1 MTEEQNTNETT
12 ATQTPEPQAAPA
24 AEPAAPAFDPQDIE
38 KNKVMAG
45 LAYILFFLPL
55 VVCPES
61 KFGRFHANQGLVL
74 LIAGVVGSIVLT
86 IIPIIGWIL
95 LPLFG
100 IAVTVFVILGLING
114 LTGKDKALPLI
125 GKIKIIK

>member
-12 ATQTPEPQAAPA
+12 ATQTPEPPAAPA
-24 AEPAAPAFDPQDIE
+24 AEPFDPQDIE

-61 KFGRFHANQGLVL
+61 KFGKFHANQGLVL
-74 LIAGVVGSIVLT
+74 LIAGVVGSIVLSL
-86 IIPIIGWIL
+86 IPIIGWIL

-100 IAVTVFVILGLING
+100 IAVTVFVILGLVNG
-114 LTGKDKALPLI
+114 LTGKDKSLPLI